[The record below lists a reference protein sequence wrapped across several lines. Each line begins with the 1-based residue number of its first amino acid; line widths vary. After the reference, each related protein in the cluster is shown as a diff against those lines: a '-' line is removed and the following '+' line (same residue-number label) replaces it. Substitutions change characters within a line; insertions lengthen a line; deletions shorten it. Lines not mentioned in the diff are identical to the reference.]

1 MRKLSGLL
9 LLFTVICAHA
19 KATDDDALFLQSEK
33 ALAAGQSQHFEET
46 LERLKDYPLTPYLEA
61 NWIQRQFSK
70 APHALLQD
78 FFNRYPD
85 TPASN
90 KLRNQWLDYLAQ
102 KQNWSGFAQ
111 YYVPSHSL
119 NSQCLYVRA
128 LDATDQTTQAQRLG
142 EALWL
147 TGRSLPKSC
156 DTVFRNWS
164 KSGRLTDQLV
174 WQRAVIAWNT
184 RNKQLAR
191 YLAKQLNKTDA
202 QDFRTYT
209 DLWLSPEKLVSD
221 KRARNLPSPALD
233 ILFERLAKTNPGSAH
248 VLLADSSFSALLSP
262 ESLETSQNKLIYQ
275 SARNPMNDG
284 YLWFQEARKAE
295 LLDQNLYETFL
306 LSAIKDQNWP
316 FYVFLFNSSDD
327 SITTQARW
335 LYWQG
340 RALQFMNANAQDSLK
355 YFRMA
360 AEERDY
366 YGFMAAQWLGKA
378 PSMNHEPVQ
387 VPDSI
392 MDSVRNNP
400 GVLRA
405 LAFYRLN
412 RITEARREWYSTS
425 EKANDL
431 ERAALASIAGEQQW
445 YDRAILTL
453 AKAKN
458 WNDLELRFPLLH
470 RDTIEQVA
478 DKMRM
483 DTRWIYAITR
493 QESCFQADARSAV
506 GATGLMQLMPATA
519 RMVSRQ
525 FQIPYKQQK
534 LTEPDYNLQLGSRYL
549 KTLLT
554 QFNGN
559 RVLATAA
566 YNAGPGAVKRWLKN
580 YDGPLDV
587 WIEKIPYGETREY
600 VQRVLTY
607 GAIYGYRLGKQGPIL
622 DEDTLTAWSQPFSL
636 HLSQYQQ
643 AINNEG

>member
-9 LLFTVICAHA
+9 LLFTVICTHA
-19 KATDDDALFLQSEK
+19 NVRDNDALFLQLEK
-33 ALAAGQSQHFEET
+33 KLAAGQTKNVESALLQ
-46 LERLKDYPLTPYLEA
+46 LKDYPLTPYLEA
-61 NWIQRQFSK
+61 AWIQRQFSK
-70 APHALLQD
+70 APHAQLQN
-78 FFNRYPD
+78 FLNRYPD
-85 TPASN
+85 TPAGN
-90 KLRNQWLDYLAQ
+90 KLRNQWLDYLAR
-102 KQNWSGFAQ
+102 KQDWSSFAQ

-119 NSQCLYVRA
+119 NNQCLYVRA
-128 LDATDQTTQAQRLG
+128 LDATDQIAQAQRLG
-142 EALWL
+142 ETLWL

-156 DTVFRNWS
+156 DSVFRNWE
-164 KSGRLTDQLV
+164 KTGRMNGQLV

-202 QDFRTYT
+202 QNFRTYT

-221 KRARNLPSPALD
+221 KRARSLPSPALD

-248 VLLADSSFSALLSP
+248 ALLADSNFSSLLKP
-262 ESLETSQNKLIYQ
+262 ESMESSQNKLIYH

-284 YLWFQEARKAE
+284 YLWFQEARKAD
-295 LLDQNLYETFL
+295 LLDQQLYETFL

-316 FYVFLFNSSDD
+316 FYVFLFNSSGD

-355 YFRMA
+355 YFRLA

-378 PSMNHEPVQ
+378 PSMNHEPVR
-387 VPDSI
+387 VPDNI
-392 MDSVRNNP
+392 MDGVRNNP
-400 GVLRA
+400 GVQRA

-412 RITEARREWYSTS
+412 RITEARREWYNTS

-483 DTRWIYAITR
+483 DTRWIFAITR
-493 QESCFQADARSAV
+493 QESCFQADARSPV

-525 FQIPYKQQK
+525 FQIPYQQQK

-643 AINNEG
+643 AISNEG

>member
-1 MRKLSGLL
+1 MRTMSVLWIVVTVFCSG
-9 LLFTVICAHA
+9 V
-19 KATDDDALFLQSEK
+19 KASDDDTLFLQAEK
-33 ALAAGQSQHFEET
+33 DLAKGHLNDFERQLHALQDH
-46 LERLKDYPLTPYLEA
+46 PLTQYLEA
-61 NWIQRQFSK
+61 GWIQKRFSRK
-70 APHALLQD
+70 PEENLQS
-78 FFNRYPD
+78 FFSRYPD

-90 KLRNQWLDYLAQ
+90 KLRSQWLEFLAA
-102 KQNWSGFAQ
+102 KQDWTTFAQ

-119 NSQCLYVRA
+119 NMQCIYVRA
-128 LDATDQTTQAQRLG
+128 LDATGQTEQAQRLG

-156 DTVFRNWS
+156 DTVFKNWQ
-164 KSGRLTDQLV
+164 KSGRLTSQLV

-191 YLAKQLNKTDA
+191 YLARQMSKNDA
-202 QDFRTYT
+202 QAFRVYT
-209 DLWLSPEKLVSD
+209 ELWLSPEKLGND
-221 KRARNLPSPALD
+221 KRLKSLASPAPDL
-233 ILFERLAKTNPGSAH
+233 LFERFAKLNPGA
-248 VLLADSSFSALLSP
+248 AQTLLSDVSFNNLLSAQSI
-262 ESLETSQNKLIYQ
+262 ENSQSLLIYQ
-275 SARNPMNDG
+275 SARKPLNDG

-306 LSAIKDQNWP
+306 SSAIKEQNWP
-316 FYVFLFNSSDD
+316 FYVFLFNSSGQ

-355 YFRMA
+355 YFRLA

-378 PSMNHEPVQ
+378 PNMNHEPVD
-387 VPDSI
+387 VPANI
-392 MDSVRNNP
+392 MQATRHNP

-425 EKANDL
+425 EKANDM
-431 ERAALASIAGEQQW
+431 ERAALAAIAGEEQW

-470 RDTIEQVA
+470 RNTIEQVA
-478 DKMRM
+478 EKMRM

-493 QESCFQADARSAV
+493 QESCFQTDARSPV

-534 LTEPDYNLQLGSRYL
+534 LLEADYNLQLGSRYL
-549 KTLLT
+549 KTLLN

-587 WIEKIPYGETREY
+587 WIEKIPYNETREY

-607 GAIYGYRLGKQGPIL
+607 GAIYGYRLGKEGPIL

-636 HLSQYQQ
+636 HLTQYQQ
-643 AINNEG
+643 AISNEG